1 MKHLTAQQL
10 AERLDLDSD
19 FDLFKGMIDDFESS
33 NLIAARAN
41 FNMLRAANQKQLL
54 KYCNEYNNDDAYNFF
69 HSLI

>member
-1 MKHLTAQQL
+1 MKHLTAEDL
-10 AERLDLDSD
+10 AIELGLESGTE
-19 FDLFKGMIDDFESS
+19 LFEGMISDFESS